1 MVPLSERRHR
11 LHTPEIP
18 EVKRGLK
25 LRLRELCEAW
35 EDEESAEIV
44 YRIFIRLNT
53 GKPGRPKYL
62 EFSWDMVQRYLD
74 WHEDE

>member
-53 GKPGRPKYL
+53 GKPGRQVPG
-62 EFSWDMVQRYLD
+62 VQLGYGVVLPRLA
-74 WHEDE
+74 